1 MLGVH
6 LTGEK
11 RLVHGVFTASATLLA
26 GCAPTQPII
35 VNPTEPWE
43 HELARERQAAE
54 ASQPP
59 EATVGRQMYDT
70 SNNDEAR
77 EEPQNSAV
85 VVVLADIVAFPFRGA
100 GWVVRQIF

>member
-1 MLGVH
+1 MRRAH
-6 LTGEK
+6 LTKEE
-11 RLVHGVFTASATLLA
+11 RFLHRVFTLSVALLA
-26 GCAPTQPII
+26 GCAPSQPIV

-43 HELARERQAAE
+43 DELARERQAAE
-54 ASQPP
+54 ALQPP
-59 EATVGRQMYDT
+59 ESTVGRRMYDT
-70 SNNDEAR
+70 SSNDEAR

>member
-1 MLGVH
+1 MRRVH

-11 RLVHGVFTASATLLA
+11 RFVHGVFTASVALLA

-43 HELARERQAAE
+43 DELARERQAAE
-54 ASQPP
+54 GSQPP
-59 EATVGRQMYDT
+59 ESTVGRQMYDT

-77 EEPQNSAV
+77 EEPQNSVV

>member
-1 MLGVH
+1 MRIIH

-11 RLVHGVFTASATLLA
+11 RLIHGVFTAIVALLA

-43 HELARERQAAE
+43 DELARERQADE

-59 EATVGRQMYDT
+59 ESTVGRQMYDT
-70 SNNDEAR
+70 SSNDEAR